1 MPESTAKPST
11 IIAVCGKGGVGKTV
25 ISAAMVNLLIR
36 NGKNRVLAIDA
47 DPAVGLATALG
58 MHSHKTV
65 DDIRLSLIEQLE
77 QGDAGDGHAV
87 LSRLD
92 YEMLEALAEQDNL
105 AFLAIGRP
113 ETEGCYCRVNQILKD
128 IIGSVAS
135 HFDYVVID
143 AEAGIE
149 QLNRRVLKQVSHLVL
164 VTDPSAKACQVA
176 LSIHHLAHHA
186 VDYHHSGLIVNR
198 TRNSQEHRVLAIP
211 QDLMV
216 LGWIPEDDVIRNWDI
231 QGQSFLDLPTC
242 PAFSAIKKCLHVLI
256 EKPVKS

>member
-1 MPESTAKPST
+1 MPESIATPGT

-25 ISAAMVNLLIR
+25 ISAAMVNLLMR
-36 NGKNRVLAIDA
+36 NGNNRVLAIDA

-58 MHSHKTV
+58 INTHKTV
-65 DDIRLSLIEQLE
+65 DDIRLSLIAQLKHGE
-77 QGDAGDGHAV
+77 TGDRQAV

-92 YEMLEALAEQDNL
+92 YEMFEALVEQDNL

-128 IIGSVAS
+128 IIATLAH

-164 VTDPSAKACQVA
+164 VADPSAKARQVA
-176 LSIHHLAHHA
+176 LAIHRLAHQA
-186 VDYHHSGLIVNR
+186 VDYRHAGLIINR
-198 TRNSQEHRVLAIP
+198 SRDSRESNALAIP
-211 QDLMV
+211 QNLTV
-216 LGWIPEDDVIRNWDI
+216 LGWVPEDDIIRNWDI
-231 QGQSFLDLPTC
+231 QGKSFLDLPAC
-242 PAFSAIKKCLHVLI
+242 PALTAVNTCLQALI
-256 EKPVKS
+256 EKPV